1 MTVSTSR
8 VDFHGYSDC
17 IQLDNGHAR
26 VILGHHCG
34 GRVLEYSV
42 GGENAMAL
50 NPEQAGWTRAAGG
63 AAKAGAAKA
72 GAAGGDPAGNDPAGN
87 DPAGGDTAG
96 NDPAGG
102 DTAGNA
108 IDPWGGRFDIGP
120 EKVTAAHPTLWLGPW
135 SAEVTDG
142 GGARLTSDVDPATGV
157 RLVRDFALAD
167 DSSRLTCTQTIRN
180 ESGGAGSL
188 GAGPL
193 GRQSPGAG
201 PLGRQSP
208 GEGPLGRQS
217 SGAVSPRTL
226 EVCYWGRTFV
236 PGGGV
241 ALVPLTE
248 PSRFPN
254 GYVMYGADGTTLDF
268 APSDPAVVVSDGM
281 LQVIGT
287 PLHPKLG
294 VDSTAGWLAYL
305 LPSGGLFVK
314 RFPVFPDRVYNEVA
328 GLTVSL
334 WCFED
339 QVCEIEPIGPRERL
353 APGEQAAFTEE
364 WWLLAVPEAERGV
377 GAGASV
383 DLTAITA
390 RVARE
395 TA

>member
-26 VILGHHCG
+26 VVLGHHCG

-50 NPEQAGWTRAAGG
+50 DPDQAGWTRRTDG
-63 AAKAGAAKA
+63 AAKAGAAP
-72 GAAGGDPAGNDPAGN
+72 GPA
-87 DPAGGDTAG
+87 AGGDTAG
-96 NDPAGG
+96 ND
-102 DTAGNA
+102 
-108 IDPWGGRFDIGP
+108 IDPWGGRFDVGP
-120 EKVTAAHPTLWLGPW
+120 ERVTPAHPTLWLGAW
-135 SAEVTDG
+135 SAEVTEG
-142 GGARLTSDVDPATGV
+142 GCARLTSSLDPATGL

-180 ESGGAGSL
+180 ESGGAGS
-188 GAGPL
+188 
-193 GRQSPGAG
+193 PGAR
-201 PLGRQSP
+201 P
-208 GEGPLGRQS
+208 
-217 SGAVSPRTL
+217 SGAQRSDVGSPRTL
-226 EVCYWGRTFV
+226 DVCHWGRTLV

-241 ALVPLTE
+241 TFVPLTE

-254 GYVMYGADGTTLDF
+254 GYVMYDTNAPKIDF
-268 APSDPAVVVSDGM
+268 APNDPAVVVADGM

-294 VDSTAGWLAYL
+294 MDSTAGWLAYL
-305 LPSGGLFVK
+305 TRSGLLFVK

-339 QVCEIEPIGPRERL
+339 LVCEIEPIGPRERL
-353 APGEQAAFTEE
+353 APGEQATFTEE
-364 WWLLAVPEAERGV
+364 WWLLPVPEAERTGGV
-377 GAGASV
+377 DVA
-383 DLTAITA
+383 AIVA